1 MKTEL
6 TGSVRMAG
14 DAGRGVEVHVHLE
27 EETLT
32 LVASG
37 GGELGTWPLS
47 DVGIAS
53 KPDGFHLR
61 LEGEEIV
68 LRTDDDANFALALG
82 IATPTSRLARQ
93 MAKLRD
99 EATASDLLVD
109 LSDLPPTAP
118 EPTIAEVPST
128 PRRAYRLA
136 DGLPYL
142 GPLVVVA
149 ATLALVSSIVAAASG
164 SAISFPG
171 DIPAWPAMTAA
182 TLVMAAGGFAAYQD
196 PTQGRASIAGGIAIG
211 LITILLSAGR
221 LEDSGLAGEAMI
233 GFTFAIVAS
242 GVLLAVDTAG
252 RNTLDD

>member
-1 MKTEL
+1 MRTEL
-6 TGSVRMAG
+6 TGSVKMAG
-14 DAGRGVEVHVHLE
+14 DLGGGVQVHVHLE

-32 LVASG
+32 LVAHDG
-37 GGELGTWPLS
+37 TELGTWPLS
-47 DVGIAS
+47 EVGIAS

-99 EATASDLLVD
+99 EASTAEVLVD
-109 LSDLPPTAP
+109 LSDLPPPLP
-118 EPTIAEVPST
+118 EPVPPEVPTT

-142 GPLVVVA
+142 GLLVVVS
-149 ATLALVSSIVAAASG
+149 ATLALVASIVAAASG
-164 SAISFPG
+164 SAISFPA

-182 TLVMAAGGFAAYQD
+182 TLVMAAGGFGAYQN
-196 PTQGRASIAGGIAIG
+196 PTQGRASIAGGIALG
-211 LITILLSAGR
+211 LVTILLTAGR
-221 LEDSGLAGEAMI
+221 LEDVGLAGEAMI
-233 GFTFAIVAS
+233 GFTFAVVAS

>member
-1 MKTEL
+1 MKADM

-14 DAGRGVEVHVHLE
+14 DVGRGVEVQVHLE

-32 LVASG
+32 LVAAG

-61 LEGEEIV
+61 LEGEEVV
-68 LRTDDDANFALALG
+68 LRTDDDAHFALALG

-99 EATASDLLVD
+99 EANTSEIVLD
-109 LSDLPPTAP
+109 LSDQPSPLPETAID
-118 EPTIAEVPST
+118 TLSTT
-128 PRRAYRLA
+128 PRRVYRLA

-149 ATLALVSSIVAAASG
+149 ATLALVAAIVAVASG
-164 SAISFPG
+164 SAISFPAG
-171 DIPAWPAMTAA
+171 IPAWPAMTAS
-182 TLVMAAGGFAAYQD
+182 TLIMAAGGFAAFQD
-196 PTQGRASIAGGIAIG
+196 PTQGRVSIAGGIALG
-211 LITILLSAGR
+211 LLTILLTAGR
-221 LEDSGLAGEAMI
+221 LEDVGLAGEALV
-233 GFTFAIVAS
+233 GFTIAIVAS

>member
-1 MKTEL
+1 MRTEL
-6 TGSVRMAG
+6 TGSVKMAG
-14 DAGRGVEVHVHLE
+14 DLGRGVGVQVHLE

-32 LVASG
+32 LVATD
-37 GGELGTWPLS
+37 GGELGTWSLS

-68 LRTDDDANFALALG
+68 LRTDNDANFALALG
-82 IATPTSRLARQ
+82 VSTPTSRLARQ

-99 EATASDLLVD
+99 EATTSELLVD
-109 LSDLPPTAP
+109 LSDLPPPVP
-118 EPTIAEVPST
+118 EPTPEEVSSM

-149 ATLALVSSIVAAASG
+149 ATLALVSSIVSAASG
-164 SAISFPG
+164 SAISFPA
-171 DIPAWPAMTAA
+171 DIPAWPAMIAA
-182 TLVMAAGGFAAYQD
+182 TLVIAAGGFAAYQN
-196 PTQGRASIAGGIAIG
+196 PTQGRASIAGGIALG
-211 LITILLSAGR
+211 LITILLTAGR
-221 LEDSGLAGEAMI
+221 LEDVGLAGEAMI
-233 GFTFAIVAS
+233 GFTFAVVAS